1 MRPAIRYRRFV
12 FAASFIGAL
21 PALTGLAN
29 ATGTAEIQPPNG
41 PTKTYRHVHIAI
53 WNDDMAVT
61 SADGK
66 GTVVFG
72 KAACT
77 KVGALIRCLPYDAM
91 LFQNGQQLHIVLR
104 SGGTVW
110 LNPSH
115 ATQHLSQ
122 SSTQLPPRGVLL
134 AVQTRRGTYVTLTG
148 TVDEVH
154 R

>member
-12 FAASFIGAL
+12 FAASFLAAL
-21 PALTGLAN
+21 SALTGFAN
-29 ATGTAEIQPPNG
+29 ATGTATIQPLNG
-41 PTKTYRHVHIAI
+41 SAKTYTHVHIAI
-53 WNDDMAVT
+53 WNDEMTIT
-61 SADGK
+61 SSDGK
-66 GTVVFG
+66 GTVVLG

-104 SGGTVW
+104 SGTVW

-115 ATQHLSQ
+115 TTQPVSE

-134 AVQTRRGTYVTLTG
+134 SVQTRRGTSVTLTG

>member
-1 MRPAIRYRRFV
+1 MRLAIRYRRFV
-12 FAASFIGAL
+12 FAASFLAAL
-21 PALTGLAN
+21 SALTGFAN
-29 ATGTAEIQPPNG
+29 ATGTATIQPPSG
-41 PTKTYRHVHIAI
+41 AAKTYRNVRIVI
-53 WNDDMAVT
+53 WNDQMAVT

-77 KVGALIRCLPYDAM
+77 RIGALIRCLPYDAM

-104 SGGTVW
+104 PGGTVW

-115 ATQHLSQ
+115 TSQQLSQ
-122 SSTQLPPRGVLL
+122 STTRLPPRGVLM
-134 AVQTRRGTYVTLTG
+134 AIQTRRGTDVTLTG

>member
-12 FAASFIGAL
+12 VAVSFLAAVSAV
-21 PALTGLAN
+21 TGLGG
-29 ATGTAEIQPPNG
+29 ATGTAEIQPPSG
-41 PTKTYRHVHIAI
+41 PAKTYTRVHITI
-53 WNDDMAVT
+53 WNDQMAVT

-77 KVGALIRCLPYDAM
+77 RVGELIRCFPYDAM

-104 SGGTVW
+104 AGGTVW

-115 ATQHLSQ
+115 TTQQLSQ
-122 SSTQLPPRGVLL
+122 SSTKLPPRGVLL
-134 AVQTRRGTYVTLTG
+134 AVETRRGTYVTLTG

>member
-1 MRPAIRYRRFV
+1 
-12 FAASFIGAL
+12 
-21 PALTGLAN
+21 
-29 ATGTAEIQPPNG
+29 
-41 PTKTYRHVHIAI
+41 
-53 WNDDMAVT
+53 MAVT

-77 KVGALIRCLPYDAM
+77 RVGALIRCLPYDAM

-115 ATQHLSQ
+115 TTQQLSQ
-122 SSTQLPPRGVLL
+122 SSTRLPPRGVLL
-134 AVQTRRGTYVTLTG
+134 AVQTRRGTDVTLTG

>member
-1 MRPAIRYRRFV
+1 MRHAIRYRRFV
-12 FAASFIGAL
+12 LAASFLAASS
-21 PALTGLAN
+21 ALTGFAG
-29 ATGTAEIQPPNG
+29 ATGTAEIQTPNG
-41 PTKTYRHVHIAI
+41 PTKTYQHVHIAI

-77 KVGALIRCLPYDAM
+77 RVGALIRCLPYDAM
-91 LFQNGQQLHIVLR
+91 LFQNGQQVHIVLR
-104 SGGTVW
+104 PGGTVW